1 MEFIKK
7 FMPLAW
13 PLILLVLTVVAGYAY
28 SQIRALSL
36 PISQALAL
44 FTIVLPLV
52 TGISTQGVRGLLQRR
67 NSNEQNELTLP
78 LIAVIGFQ
86 LIYETVVATLA
97 LTHMIPPE
105 SLRCGLDDKWQK
117 MYHDKNARQIR
128 GIQDGLNCCGYKSVV
143 DRAWPFLPSAKDP
156 GNCAEITDRSQSCFG
171 VWRQAEQINAGLL
184 LLVAIIVFIVKVS
197 VFTIGHTGG
206 YVSSWFP
213 HVNEAPAFVVLTSRS
228 FMNARLITGRQH
240 SSNSSWKRS
249 GWYRPIGQIIDRDS
263 PEPEE
268 DDDRAVVRGRIEEA
282 DGEDIESQP
291 YRDDEPSNN
300 AWDGPRVEPSPLSNI
315 R

>member
-1 MEFIKK
+1 M
-7 FMPLAW
+7 A
-13 PLILLVLTVVAGYAY
+13 TATSYAY

-67 NSNEQNELTLP
+67 NSSEQNELTLP

-97 LTHMIPPE
+97 LTYMIPPE

-128 GIQDGLNCCGYKSVV
+128 GIQDGLNCCGYKSVR
-143 DRAWPFLPSAKDP
+143 DRAWPFLPSAEKP
-156 GNCAEITDRSQSCFG
+156 GNCAETTDRSQSCFG

-197 VFTIGHTGG
+197 VFIIGHTGG
-206 YVSSWFP
+206 YVFSIIDL
-213 HVNEAPAFVVLTSRS
+213 LT
-228 FMNARLITGRQH
+228 
-240 SSNSSWKRS
+240 NSSWKRS
-249 GWYRPIGQIIDRDS
+249 GWYRPIGQITDRDS

-268 DDDRAVVRGRIEEA
+268 DDDRAVVRGRIQEA
-282 DGEDIESQP
+282 NGEEDIESQP
-291 YRDDEPSNN
+291 YLDHEPSNN
-300 AWDGPRVEPSPLSNI
+300 AWDGPRVEPSPLSDI